1 MKKLISI
8 VLAAAMAMSMVA
20 CGGASSTST
29 STSTGASS
37 GAASTA
43 ASGEAT
49 SDKEISVGMITDVG
63 GVNDRS
69 FNQTSWEG
77 LQTLAEE
84 NPNIKVSYLESKTD
98 ADYSAN
104 IETYL
109 SEGTDLIICVGYML
123 AEATKA
129 AAEANPD
136 QLFAIIDDASI
147 DLPNV
152 ACLMFSQAEA
162 SYLVGIVAGLATETN
177 TVGYVQGMFSDSMN
191 QFGCGFIAGVKS
203 VNPEATVLQFNANNF
218 GDPTGGNTAATDM
231 ITKGADVVFHAA
243 GATGNGVIEACKAN
257 GVYAIGVDTDQAPL
271 APETVITSAMKRV
284 DIAAQDISLAVANGT
299 FTPGVHL
306 YSLENG
312 GVDLSPTR
320 DLLTDEML
328 TAVEDA
334 KAKIIAGEVQVPSTP
349 EELGGDLFTLK

>member
-8 VLAAAMAMSMVA
+8 VLVAAMALSMVA
-20 CGGASSTST
+20 CGGASSTPA
-29 STSTGASS
+29 STGTSE
-37 GAASTA
+37 AASTA

-49 SDKEISVGMITDVG
+49 SGKEITVGMITDVG

-77 LQTLAEE
+77 LQTLAEQ
-84 NPNIKVSYLESKTD
+84 NPNISVSYLESKTD

-136 QLFAIIDDASI
+136 QLFAIIDDSTI

-162 SYLVGIVAGLATETN
+162 SYLVGIVAGLATESN
-177 TVGYVQGMFSDSMN
+177 TVGYVQGMVSDSMN

-203 VNPEATVLQFNANNF
+203 VNPEATVLQFNANSF

-284 DIAAQDISLAVANGT
+284 DIAAQDISLSVANGT

-320 DLLTDEML
+320 DLLTEEML

>member
-8 VLAAAMAMSMVA
+8 VLVAAMALSMVA
-20 CGGASSTST
+20 CGGATSSAPA
-29 STSTGASS
+29 STGASS
-37 GAASTA
+37 EAASTA
-43 ASGEAT
+43 ASGEET
-49 SDKEISVGMITDVG
+49 SGKELSVGMITDVG
-63 GVNDRS
+63 GVNERS
-69 FNQTSWEG
+69 FTQTSWDG
-77 LQTLAEE
+77 LQALAAE
-84 NPNIKVSYLESKTD
+84 NAIIKESYLESKTD

-162 SYLVGIVAGLATETN
+162 SYLVGIVAGMMTETD
-177 TVGYVQGMFSDSMN
+177 TVGYVQGMVSDSMN

-284 DIAAQDISLAVANGT
+284 DIAAQDISLSVANGT

-312 GVDLSPTR
+312 GVDLAPTR
-320 DLLTDEML
+320 DLLTEEML

-334 KAKIIAGEVQVPSTP
+334 KAKIIAGEVTVPSTP
-349 EELGGDLFTLK
+349 DELGDGLFTLK

>member
-8 VLAAAMAMSMVA
+8 VLVAAMALSMVA
-20 CGGASSTST
+20 CGGSTST
-29 STSTGASS
+29 SASTASS

-49 SDKEISVGMITDVG
+49 SDKKITVGMITDVG

-77 LQTLAEE
+77 LQALAEE
-84 NPNIKVSYLESKTD
+84 NPNISVSYLESKTD

-109 SEGTDLIICVGYML
+109 SEDTDLIICVGYML

-136 QLFAIIDDASI
+136 QLFAIIDDSSI

-162 SYLVGIVAGLATETN
+162 AYLVGIVAGMATESN
-177 TVGYVQGMFSDSMN
+177 TVGYVQGMVSDSMN

-203 VNPEATVLQFNANNF
+203 VNPDATVLQFNANNF

-231 ITKGADVVFHAA
+231 ITKGADVIFHAA
-243 GATGNGVIEACKAN
+243 GATGNGVIEACKTN
-257 GVYAIGVDTDQAPL
+257 NVYAIGVDTDQASL
-271 APETVITSAMKRV
+271 APENVITSAMKRV
-284 DIAAQDISLAVANGT
+284 DIAAQDISLAVQNGT

-320 DLLTDEML
+320 DLLTEDML
-328 TAVEDA
+328 NAVEDA
-334 KAKIIAGEVQVPSTP
+334 KAKIISGEVQVPSTP

>member
-8 VLAAAMAMSMVA
+8 VLVAAMALSMVA
-20 CGGASSTST
+20 CGGASSAPA
-29 STSTGASS
+29 STGASS
-37 GAASTA
+37 EAASTA

-49 SDKEISVGMITDVG
+49 SGKEISVGMITDVG

-77 LQTLAEE
+77 LQALAEQ
-84 NPNIKVSYLESKTD
+84 NPNISVSYLESKTD
-98 ADYSAN
+98 ADYGAN

-129 AAEANPD
+129 AAEANPN
-136 QLFAIIDDASI
+136 QLFAIIDDSSI

-162 SYLVGIVAGLATETN
+162 SYLVGIVAGLATESN
-177 TVGYVQGMFSDSMN
+177 TVGYVQGMVSDSMN

-203 VNPEATVLQFNANNF
+203 VNPEATVLQFNANSF

-320 DLLTDEML
+320 DLLTEEML

-334 KAKIIAGEVQVPSTP
+334 KAKIIAGEVTVPSTP
-349 EELGGDLFTLK
+349 DELGDGLFTLK

>member
-8 VLAAAMAMSMVA
+8 VLVAAMALSMVA
-20 CGGASSTST
+20 CGGASSTPA
-29 STSTGASS
+29 STGASS
-37 GAASTA
+37 EAASTA
-43 ASGEAT
+43 TSGEET
-49 SDKEISVGMITDVG
+49 SGKELSVGMITDVG

-77 LQTLAEE
+77 LQALAEE

-123 AEATKA
+123 AEATKV

-136 QLFAIIDDASI
+136 QLFAIIDDSSI

-162 SYLVGIVAGLATETN
+162 SYLVGIVAGLATESN
-177 TVGYVQGMFSDSMN
+177 TVGYVQGMVSDSMN

-203 VNPEATVLQFNANNF
+203 VNPEATVLQFNANSF
-218 GDPTGGNTAATDM
+218 GDPAGGNTAATDM

-320 DLLTDEML
+320 DLLTEEML

-334 KAKIIAGEVQVPSTP
+334 KAKIIAGEVTVPSTP
-349 EELGGDLFTLK
+349 DELGDGLFTLK

>member
-8 VLAAAMAMSMVA
+8 VLAAAMAVSMVA
-20 CGGASSTST
+20 CGGASSTA
-29 STSTGASS
+29 TSTGASS

-177 TVGYVQGMFSDSMN
+177 TVGYVQGMVSDSMN
-191 QFGCGFIAGVKS
+191 RFGCGFIAGVKS
-203 VNPEATVLQFNANNF
+203 VNPEAT
-218 GDPTGGNTAATDM
+218 T
-231 ITKGADVVFHAA
+231 
-243 GATGNGVIEACKAN
+243 
-257 GVYAIGVDTDQAPL
+257 
-271 APETVITSAMKRV
+271 TSA
-284 DIAAQDISLAVANGT
+284 IPPAV
-299 FTPGVHL
+299 TP
-306 YSLENG
+306 
-312 GVDLSPTR
+312 
-320 DLLTDEML
+320 LLP
-328 TAVEDA
+328 
-334 KAKIIAGEVQVPSTP
+334 I
-349 EELGGDLFTLK
+349 

>member
-8 VLAAAMAMSMVA
+8 VLVAAMALSMVA
-20 CGGASSTST
+20 CGGASSAPA
-29 STSTGASS
+29 STGASS
-37 GAASTA
+37 EAASTA

-49 SDKEISVGMITDVG
+49 SGKEISVGMITDVG

-77 LQTLAEE
+77 LQALAEQ
-84 NPNIKVSYLESKTD
+84 NPNISVSYLESKTD
-98 ADYSAN
+98 ADYGAN

-136 QLFAIIDDASI
+136 QLFAIIDDSSI

-152 ACLMFSQAEA
+152 ACRMFSQAVA
-162 SYLVGIVAGLATETN
+162 SYLVGIVAGLATESN
-177 TVGYVQGMFSDSMN
+177 TVGYVQGMVSDSMN

-203 VNPEATVLQFNANNF
+203 VNPEATVLQFNANSF

-320 DLLTDEML
+320 DLLTEEML

-334 KAKIIAGEVQVPSTP
+334 KAKIIAGEVTVPSTP
-349 EELGGDLFTLK
+349 DELGDGLFTLK

>member
-8 VLAAAMAMSMVA
+8 VLVAAMALSMVA
-20 CGGASSTST
+20 CGGASSTPA
-29 STSTGASS
+29 STGTSE
-37 GAASTA
+37 AASTA

-49 SDKEISVGMITDVG
+49 SGKEITVGMITDVG

-77 LQTLAEE
+77 LQALAEQ
-84 NPNIKVSYLESKTD
+84 NPNISVSYLESKTD

-136 QLFAIIDDASI
+136 QLFAIIDDSTI

-162 SYLVGIVAGLATETN
+162 SYLVGIVAGLATESN
-177 TVGYVQGMFSDSMN
+177 TVGYVQGMVSDSMN

-203 VNPEATVLQFNANNF
+203 VNPEATVLQFNANSF

-320 DLLTDEML
+320 DLLTEEML

>member
-1 MKKLISI
+1 
-8 VLAAAMAMSMVA
+8 
-20 CGGASSTST
+20 
-29 STSTGASS
+29 
-37 GAASTA
+37 
-43 ASGEAT
+43 
-49 SDKEISVGMITDVG
+49 
-63 GVNDRS
+63 
-69 FNQTSWEG
+69 
-77 LQTLAEE
+77 
-84 NPNIKVSYLESKTD
+84 
-98 ADYSAN
+98 
-104 IETYL
+104 
-109 SEGTDLIICVGYML
+109 ML
-123 AEATKA
+123 AEATKV

-136 QLFAIIDDASI
+136 QLFAIIDDSSI

-177 TVGYVQGMFSDSMN
+177 TVGYVQGMVSDSMN

-349 EELGGDLFTLK
+349 EELGDGLFTLK

>member
-8 VLAAAMAMSMVA
+8 VLAAAMAVSMVA
-20 CGGASSTST
+20 CGGASSTA
-29 STSTGASS
+29 TSTGASS
-37 GAASTA
+37 EAASTA

-49 SDKEISVGMITDVG
+49 SGKEITVGMITDVG

-77 LQTLAEE
+77 LQALAAE

-109 SEGTDLIICVGYML
+109 SEDTDLIICVGYML

-162 SYLVGIVAGLATETN
+162 SYLVGIVAGLATKSN
-177 TVGYVQGMFSDSMN
+177 TVGYVQGMVSDSMN

-203 VNPEATVLQFNANNF
+203 VNPEATVLQFNANSF

-284 DIAAQDISLAVANGT
+284 DIAAQDISLSVANGT

-320 DLLTDEML
+320 DLLTEEML

-334 KAKIIAGEVQVPSTP
+334 KAKIIAGEVSVPSTP